1 MINNGAILVGIA
13 LVIGVIA
20 YVAKPLFKRPPRGM
34 HIRDAGGARQAHLT
48 HQRDAIYALIREL
61 DVDYQTGKILEQD
74 YRSLRERYVTEG
86 VSVLK
91 QLDAL
96 PATDGRSALENEI
109 EEQVLAMRR
118 RQPTDRASRR
128 TVVEHCTQCGHPA
141 DPEDRF
147 CARCGA
153 PLKGRPS
160 Q

>member
-1 MINNGAILVGIA
+1 MNIGAILVGIA
-13 LVIGVIA
+13 LVVAVTA
-20 YVAKPLFKRPPRGM
+20 YVARPLSEGTPSGVR
-34 HIRDAGGARQAHLT
+34 IRDAGGARRARLS

-61 DVDYQTGKILEQD
+61 DVDHQTGKITEQD

-96 PATDGRSALENEI
+96 PATDGRSALDNEI
-109 EEQVLAMRR
+109 EEQVLTMRR

-153 PLKGRPS
+153 SLKGRPS

>member
-1 MINNGAILVGIA
+1 MNMGAILTGSA

-20 YVAKPLFKRPPRGM
+20 YVARPLFDRPPRGVR
-34 HIRDAGGARQAHLT
+34 IRDANGARRARLS

-61 DVDYQTGKILEQD
+61 DTDHQTGKITEED
-74 YRSLRERYVTEG
+74 YRALRERYVSEG

-96 PATDGRSALENEI
+96 PATDGRVALDNEI
-109 EEQVLAMRR
+109 EAQVLTLRR
-118 RQPTDRASRR
+118 RQPTTGASRH
-128 TVVEHCTQCGHPA
+128 TAAEHCTQCGHPA
-141 DPEDRF
+141 DPDDRF

-160 Q
+160 L

>member
-1 MINNGAILVGIA
+1 MDIGAILVGIA
-13 LVIGVIA
+13 LVIGGIA
-20 YVAKPLFKRPPRGM
+20 YVARPLFERSASGVR
-34 HIRDAGGARQAHLT
+34 IRDAGGARRARLS

-61 DVDYQTGKILEQD
+61 DTDHQTGKIAEQD

-96 PATDGRSALENEI
+96 PAADGRAALESEI
-109 EEQVLAMRR
+109 EAQVLTLRR
-118 RQPTDRASRR
+118 RQPAPQKSRHA
-128 TVVEHCTQCGHPA
+128 TAEHCTQCGHPA

-160 Q
+160 R